1 MNMKI
6 AARML
11 AVLALIAAM
20 TAAIMALR
28 GHGMENAASHSLR
41 HPGGEP
47 ANLELTRCRDL
58 GIAAVDD
65 DGCQRAWAESRRR
78 FLGLDGSNRPVLPA
92 PGRFCEGDKTS
103 TPQKPVTPPVSQP
116 VSP

>member
-1 MNMKI
+1 MKI
-6 AARML
+6 AARTL
-11 AVLALIAAM
+11 AVLALVAAM

-28 GHGMENAASHSLR
+28 DHGTEDATSHSLR

-58 GIAAVDD
+58 GIAAVRD
-65 DGCQRAWAESRRR
+65 DGCKRAWAESRRR
-78 FLGLDGSNRPVLPA
+78 FLGLDGSNRPFMPA
-92 PGRFCEGDKTS
+92 LERFGEDAQTRMPLEPANPS
-103 TPQKPVTPPVSQP
+103 VSQP